1 MTELHKISLKLI
13 LKTLRRHLQEFKRIK
28 ELILKELAKILTYR
42 MSRKVTCLSNMAV
55 EESHTEGSFTLHQMK
70 SISSGVKKTF
80 QASNLDSNPS
90 KP

>member
-1 MTELHKISLKLI
+1 M
-13 LKTLRRHLQEFKRIK
+13 
-28 ELILKELAKILTYR
+28 YG
-42 MSRKVTCLSNMAV
+42 MSRKEICSSSMAV
-55 EESHTEGSFTLHQMK
+55 EESLMEGSSILHQMK